1 MSGVGAHGIFVH
13 LYLDGLYWGL
23 YNIVERPDASFTSAY
38 LGGKRAD
45 WFAMKHG
52 FVNDEESPGQ
62 EDWLALNHGE
72 PISGDRTRYETL
84 HRLVREGGL
93 ADPERYAL
101 IKTYVDTAEFIDY
114 ILLNWYAGRSGDWAR
129 NNWYAGL
136 QNPAGQLLYFMWDGE
151 NIFAGGPRIFLGEPK
166 SRNMFKP
173 LFDALLENPDF
184 RMELADRT
192 YKHLFI
198 QGALTDE
205 NSQRRW
211 QEVTAMVEQ
220 AIVAESA
227 RWGDTRYETPVTQA
241 DWQQARESV
250 LAQIE
255 GSGVKLVAQMREGEY
270 YPPFDPPLFNR
281 QGGVINQDFALT
293 MTLAEPVQTGIIY
306 YTTDGSDPRLP
317 GTGEAAPNAQPYQ
330 EPILISDTTQLRARV
345 LAQGKSSL
353 VWSALQEATFYPA
366 VRDAGLRL
374 TEIMY
379 NPIDGD
385 NYEFIELENISSGEL
400 DLSGLTFSGIEFTF
414 PANTPSLPPDE
425 TVVLVRN
432 PVAFNE
438 KYPGVKIGGN
448 YQGQLSNKG
457 ETISLADLAG
467 NILLEV
473 TYNDENGWPISP
485 DGRGDSLILVDPTG
499 DLNSP
504 KNWRASTVLYG
515 SPGWDEGA
523 EE

>member
-1 MSGVGAHGIFVH
+1 
-13 LYLDGLYWGL
+13 
-23 YNIVERPDASFTSAY
+23 
-38 LGGKRAD
+38 
-45 WFAMKHG
+45 
-52 FVNDEESPGQ
+52 
-62 EDWLALNHGE
+62 
-72 PISGDRTRYETL
+72 
-84 HRLVREGGL
+84 
-93 ADPERYAL
+93 
-101 IKTYVDTAEFIDY
+101 
-114 ILLNWYAGRSGDWAR
+114 
-129 NNWYAGL
+129 
-136 QNPAGQLLYFMWDGE
+136 
-151 NIFAGGPRIFLGEPK
+151 
-166 SRNMFKP
+166 
-173 LFDALLENPDF
+173 
-184 RMELADRT
+184 
-192 YKHLFI
+192 
-198 QGALTDE
+198 
-205 NSQRRW
+205 
-211 QEVTAMVEQ
+211 
-220 AIVAESA
+220 
-227 RWGDTRYETPVTQA
+227 
-241 DWQQARESV
+241 
-250 LAQIE
+250 
-255 GSGVKLVAQMREGEY
+255 
-270 YPPFDPPLFNR
+270 
-281 QGGVINQDFALT
+281 
-293 MTLAEPVQTGIIY
+293 
-306 YTTDGSDPRLP
+306 
-317 GTGEAAPNAQPYQ
+317 
-330 EPILISDTTQLRARV
+330 
-345 LAQGKSSL
+345 
-353 VWSALQEATFYPA
+353 
-366 VRDAGLRL
+366 
-374 TEIMY
+374 MY